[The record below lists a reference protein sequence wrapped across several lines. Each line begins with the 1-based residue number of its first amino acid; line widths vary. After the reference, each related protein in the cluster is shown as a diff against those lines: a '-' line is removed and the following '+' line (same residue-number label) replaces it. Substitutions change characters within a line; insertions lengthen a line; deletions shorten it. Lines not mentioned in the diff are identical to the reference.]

1 MCKNCNN
8 FLYFFI
14 LCGEIK
20 ITTSTTTLAI
30 NLSIFSHNNV
40 HASLALFLYQFM
52 QINPFLSNLITKDSY
67 FHCKMEYDV
76 TIIKPPLHQGGTKK
90 WNGVANNTL
99 SGTTENSSKMAD
111 EFVLRIENFHTP
123 TSFQNNISTYDM
135 NFIKQKKFNK
145 IIFFFNQLINQWQK
159 LQPQI

>member
-40 HASLALFLYQFM
+40 HASLALFLYQKRSIYAKVNRFM
-52 QINPFLSNLITKDSY
+52 ATLPFPNPSPQTNSPSQRICINIRKKVGWTCPAQSTPWRRHDYNVFSGSSKL
-67 FHCKMEYDV
+67 
-76 TIIKPPLHQGGTKK
+76 IIKK
-90 WNGVANNTL
+90 
-99 SGTTENSSKMAD
+99 
-111 EFVLRIENFHTP
+111 FR
-123 TSFQNNISTYDM
+123 SFSFLFCNY
-135 NFIKQKKFNK
+135 
-145 IIFFFNQLINQWQK
+145 
-159 LQPQI
+159 PVR